1 MNFMNMNISVN
12 NMNMLTNN
20 MNMPINNINMKINNG
35 FDALSNIFNTSTTG
49 FKTTLSIKKIKS
61 IEDMLKEYVN
71 KNNLPEDSIGI
82 KVKFVI
88 MELNSNTNQ
97 NQK

>member
-1 MNFMNMNISVN
+1 MNIPV
-12 NMNMLTNN
+12 NN
-20 MNMPINNINMKINNG
+20 MNMPINNINMMSNNG
-35 FDALSNIFNTSTTG
+35 FDTLSITFKVSAR
-49 FKTTLSIKKIKS
+49 FKTNISIKKIKT
-61 IEDMLKEYVN
+61 IKYMLKEYVN
-71 KNNLPEDSIGI
+71 KINLPEDSIGI